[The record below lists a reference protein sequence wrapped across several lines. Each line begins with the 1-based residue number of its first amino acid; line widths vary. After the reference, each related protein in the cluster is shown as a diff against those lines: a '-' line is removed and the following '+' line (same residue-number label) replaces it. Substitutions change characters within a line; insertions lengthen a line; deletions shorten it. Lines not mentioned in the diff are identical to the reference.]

1 MYDIIKSG
9 AEWQEREEKREK
21 KRDAVIKQEFSFI
34 FAAAK
39 CRWPSAESD
48 SLSGELAGN
57 ELIAACASVSVCA
70 CVMRLVLERRRAQVF
85 VEPTGGKKRAVQGLD
100 KKRKSKEG

>member
-9 AEWQEREEKREK
+9 AERQEREEKKGE

-39 CRWPSAESD
+39 CR
-48 SLSGELAGN
+48 
-57 ELIAACASVSVCA
+57 
-70 CVMRLVLERRRAQVF
+70 
-85 VEPTGGKKRAVQGLD
+85 
-100 KKRKSKEG
+100 